1 MCEIHFLVEF
11 SGFLRYYFIMV
22 NIRLEGNFVENRY
35 AVILAAGQGTRMKSK
50 LYKVLHPILDR
61 PMIQYVIEALKPT
74 NVEQLV
80 TVVGHGADEVK
91 KAIHDEVDFVM
102 QEEQLGTA
110 HAVMQAEALLENKRG
125 TTIVVCGDTPLIT
138 AETYQAIFDYH
149 EEKGAKATILTTKV
163 ANPVGY
169 GRIIRDE
176 TGHVEKIVEQKD
188 ANEAEQRINEINTGT
203 YCFDNEALFAALKQV
218 SNDNA
223 QEEYYLT
230 DVIEIMKNAGE
241 IVTAYVT
248 EDEDE
253 IIGINDRVA
262 LATASNLMK
271 RRINEIHL
279 RNGVTLM
286 DIENTYIGPD
296 VTIDSDVTI
305 YPGTIL
311 TGETHIGASSIIG
324 PNTEIVDCHIGNN
337 SLIRQSVVT
346 NSKIGSNVNIGPF
359 AHIRPETNIG
369 DEVRVG
375 NFVEVKKSTIDNRS
389 KVSHLSYI
397 GDAILGT
404 NVNVGCGSITV
415 NYDGKNKHETVI
427 EDDSFIGCNTNLIA
441 PVTVKKGSLIA
452 AGSTINEDVPEDALA
467 IARTPQ
473 VNKEGY
479 AKKFK

>member
-1 MCEIHFLVEF
+1 
-11 SGFLRYYFIMV
+11 
-22 NIRLEGNFVENRY
+22 
-35 AVILAAGQGTRMKSK
+35 
-50 LYKVLHPILDR
+50 
-61 PMIQYVIEALKPT
+61 
-74 NVEQLV
+74 
-80 TVVGHGADEVK
+80 
-91 KAIHDEVDFVM
+91 
-102 QEEQLGTA
+102 
-110 HAVMQAEALLENKRG
+110 MQAEALLENKRG

-286 DIENTYIGPD
+286 DIDNTYIGPD

-305 YPGTIL
+305 YPGTVL

-397 GDAILGT
+397 GDATLGT